1 MAKSLFL
8 GVCVL
13 MLGACSVI
21 KDTTDTNPG
30 SELLYL
36 SRWDLLSING
46 QPFSGTDK
54 PYIVFTGAGKNSVTG
69 FGGCNMMFGGFT
81 LSGTDSIHIRPLG
94 ATMMACDALT
104 TETAMLDALID
115 ATNWKIENQ
124 ELTLSKNGVELIAF
138 TGVTLQIIEEAAT
151 MRING
156 TWELNYLNDL
166 RGPLT
171 SAFPQGLPTLI
182 INMPNTKATGNGG
195 CNDYSADI
203 KIENNNLHFGPISA
217 TKMFCANNAEHIFFG
232 NLSKVT
238 AWSLEDDNNLVLY
251 NNDVVMMRLTRK

>member
-1 MAKSLFL
+1 MSKSLFL
-8 GVCVL
+8 GICVL
-13 MLGACSVI
+13 MLSACSVI
-21 KDTTDTNPG
+21 RDTTNTSPG
-30 SELLYL
+30 SEPLFL
-36 SRWDLLSING
+36 SRWDLLRVNG
-46 QPFSGTDK
+46 QEVTTKDK
-54 PYIVFTGAGKNSVTG
+54 PYLVFAGGDKYSVTG
-69 FGGCNMMFGGFT
+69 FGGCNMMFGGFS
-81 LSGTDSIHIRPLG
+81 LSGTDSIDIGPIG
-94 ATMMACDALT
+94 ATMMACDAMA
-104 TETAMLDALID
+104 TEAAMLDALNA

-124 ELTLSKNGVELIAF
+124 VLTLSKNGVELIAF
-138 TGVTLQIIEEAAT
+138 TGVTLQIIEEAAN

-166 RGPLT
+166 RGALT

-182 INMPNTKATGNGG
+182 ITMPNTKASGNGG